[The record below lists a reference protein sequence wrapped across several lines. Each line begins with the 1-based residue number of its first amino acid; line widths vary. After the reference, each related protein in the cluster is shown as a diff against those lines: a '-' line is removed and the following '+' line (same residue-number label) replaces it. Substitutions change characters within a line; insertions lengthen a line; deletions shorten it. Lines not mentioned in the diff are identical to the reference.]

1 VVIEHAIVFV
11 RKNLFTLYSKLDAKR
26 IEQGEFFYFNKI
38 VNIIFNYYSFIY
50 LWLKKAGRIGK
61 LIGLS
66 QKIEID
72 KIICWTTR

>member
-1 VVIEHAIVFV
+1 VVIEHSIVFL

-26 IEQGEFFYFNKI
+26 IELGEFFYFNKI
-38 VNIIFNYYSFIY
+38 VKIIFNYYSLIY

-66 QKIEID
+66 QKIEAD
-72 KIICWTTR
+72 KFVCWITR